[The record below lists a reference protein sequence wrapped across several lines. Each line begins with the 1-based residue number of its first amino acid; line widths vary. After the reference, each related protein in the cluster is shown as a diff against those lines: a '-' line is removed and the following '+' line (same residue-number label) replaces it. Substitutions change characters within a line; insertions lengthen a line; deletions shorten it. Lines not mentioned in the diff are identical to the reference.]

1 MFFLFSPAASA
12 HAREVDFSPQV
23 GANVQG
29 SLELREMGAVRL
41 GRYLGTRPVV
51 LVLVYFGCRNLCPLL
66 LDGVS
71 EALARSGLKP
81 DVDYAALFVSI
92 DPRDEEAPPRRRAG
106 WHLLTESGEF
116 AHPTGFVVLTPQG
129 EVARYFAGVRF
140 DPQLVKAALDE
151 AAHGKTSDAF
161 ERLLLLCFHDPVTG
175 KYSQAALTSVR
186 VAALLFLAMLGLFAW
201 RRLKPR
207 RPD

>member
-1 MFFLFSPAASA
+1 MPVGASNARGRGPDSLPLMFFLFSPAASA

-106 WHLLTESGEF
+106 ISLQNRANS
-116 AHPTGFVVLTPQG
+116 
-129 EVARYFAGVRF
+129 RI
-140 DPQLVKAALDE
+140 
-151 AAHGKTSDAF
+151 
-161 ERLLLLCFHDPVTG
+161 
-175 KYSQAALTSVR
+175 
-186 VAALLFLAMLGLFAW
+186 
-201 RRLKPR
+201 PR
-207 RPD
+207 DSSS